1 MFHVNI
7 QLRNY
12 AAHVAVGAEAC
23 VTKTYERRD
32 SCIWPTIKELL
43 VLALHLEGKKVTC
56 FYRINHHGNNR
67 PCRRKFNARDQN
79 QREVT
84 LSKTRLSLGQDRAKK
99 LN

>member
-43 VLALHLEGKKVTC
+43 VLALHLEEKNDLFLQNQSPWQQQTLLKKVQC
-56 FYRINHHGNNR
+56 KRPKPKRNNAFKNM
-67 PCRRKFNARDQN
+67 PQ
-79 QREVT
+79 
-84 LSKTRLSLGQDRAKK
+84 LGQDRAK
-99 LN
+99 